1 MSLNIISNYA
11 ANVAHRYLEQNE
23 TMAASWAGKL
33 ASGQRVLSAKDD
45 AAAMAIGSRMQS
57 EVNALKQASV
67 NAGQASSMAQ
77 IADGAL
83 ARVTDVLT
91 RMKTLAVQAGSDQLS
106 STERGFLN
114 TEYTGLRS
122 EIDRIAGDTEFNGQ
136 KLLSGS
142 NTVAISAVGANVTT
156 TSGIIGV
163 KFGNSNAVST
173 SGQAFTI
180 AYDTSTDKFTVTT
193 GATAQLSSSVSA
205 APGTGQTTDVYFSS
219 FDLTLTLSSAFAPGT
234 AIAASNTFTATASAS
249 NSVTYSFKV
258 GTGAVAAEDEVAVT
272 FNKGSST
279 ALAAATATTF
289 DTGDVTTKANADT
302 AITDISSI
310 LNKVNTYRASL
321 GASLNR
327 LGYATANLATA
338 TENAESAR
346 SQLLDL
352 DVASAMTSFT
362 SSQVLVQ
369 SGVAMLAQA
378 NKLPENLMRLFQ

>member
-23 TMAASWAGKL
+23 AMAGSLAGKL

-57 EVNALKQASV
+57 EVSALKQASV

-77 IADGAL
+77 IADGAF
-83 ARVTDVLT
+83 ARLTDILG
-91 RMKTLAVQAGSDQLS
+91 RMKTIAVQAGSDQLS

-142 NTVAISAVGANVTT
+142 NTVAISAVGANVATT
-156 TSGIIGV
+156 AGIVGI
-163 KFGNSNAVST
+163 KFGNSNTVST
-173 SGQAFTI
+173 SGATFTV

-193 GATAQLSSSVSA
+193 GTTAQLSSSVSA
-205 APGTGQTTDVYFSS
+205 APGTGATTDVYFSA
-219 FDLTLTLSSAFAPGT
+219 FDLTLSLSSAFAPGT

-249 NSVTYSFKV
+249 NNVTYNFKV
-258 GTGAVAAEDEVAVT
+258 GSGAVAAEDEVSIT

-279 ALAAATATTF
+279 ALAAATAGTF

-302 AITDISSI
+302 AITDITAVI
-310 LNKVNTYRASL
+310 NKVNTYRASL

-327 LGYATANLATA
+327 LGYASANLATA
-338 TENAESAR
+338 TENAEAAR

-352 DVASAMTSFT
+352 DVASAMTQFS

-378 NKLPENLMRLFQ
+378 NRLPENLLRLFQ